1 MTKHHRRNRT
11 RSLEN
16 LEVCNYDNEVKILNN
31 VYQELFPNA
40 VLQMQESL
48 KVNNTKFKL
57 FFSISSIKQTHMT
70 SIKKVFYF

>member
-16 LEVCNYDNEVKILNN
+16 LEVCNYDNEVMILNN

-48 KVNNTKFKL
+48 KVNNTKFKV
-57 FFSISSIKQTHMT
+57 FFLRLR
-70 SIKKVFYF
+70 